1 MTLVSPADSAVFH
14 RELDRLYPVMQRAD
28 GYRIWDDEGVEY
40 LDAIGGGAAVVN
52 IGYGV
57 PEVVEAVRK
66 QVAVMPFVHNQ
77 KFTHP
82 LQEELAQRVTE
93 LSGYARVIFVQGGGE
108 ANETAIRLARSY
120 HVERGEESRWRFV
133 TVAQAYHGS
142 TMATL
147 ALTGRPA
154 LQYPYAP
161 YLPDFLHVPP
171 VDDRSDPQGA
181 VALELLE
188 RTIVEAGPETI
199 AAFYCEPVSAAAAP
213 GWGPP
218 AEYFAGLAKL
228 AEKYGFLVVFDEV
241 VTGVGRTG
249 SFFAA
254 DQLPIRPDIV
264 TTAKG
269 LSGGY
274 APMGAVLT
282 TQRVYDAIAEGSRDF
297 SHGHTFN
304 GYPLGCAIALAV
316 LDYMSDHELIDR
328 VAKEGP
334 RFLEILQD
342 TLSDLP
348 IVEDVHGRGFLFG
361 VTYRD
366 EDGGFL
372 EPSLKFAR
380 RVDVAALAER
390 LLIYS
395 MQPTA
400 DGYQGDQTMIAP
412 VYTTTEEDFREMAA
426 RLRRAIEQV
435 SSDIE
440 VGAPLQVVTG

>member
-1 MTLVSPADSAVFH
+1 MTLVSPSESAVFH
-14 RELDRLYPVMQRAD
+14 RELDRLYPVMERAD

-57 PEVVEAVRK
+57 PEVVAAVRE
-66 QVAVMPFVHNQ
+66 QVGIMPFVHNQ

-82 LQEELAQRVTE
+82 LQEKLARRLTE
-93 LSGYARVIFVQGGGE
+93 LSGYSHVIFVQGGGE

-120 HVERGEESRWRFV
+120 QVERGEESRWRFV
-133 TVAQAYHGS
+133 APAQAYHGS

-171 VDDRSDPQGA
+171 VDDRSDPQGST
-181 VALELLE
+181 ALEQLE
-188 RTIVEAGPETI
+188 QVILEAGPETI

-218 AEYFAGLAKL
+218 PEFFAGLAEL
-228 AEKYGFLVVFDEV
+228 RDKYGFLVIFDEV

-249 SFFAA
+249 TFFAA
-254 DQLPIRPDIV
+254 DQLPIKPDII

-274 APMGAVLT
+274 APMGAILT
-282 TQRVYDAIAEGSRDF
+282 TQQVYDAIANGSRDF

-316 LDYMSDHELIDR
+316 LDVMKRDKLIER
-328 VAKEGP
+328 VAADGP
-334 RFLEILQD
+334 RFVQILEE
-342 TLSDLP
+342 TLGDLP
-348 IVEDVHGRGFLFG
+348 IVKDIRGRGFLFG

-366 EDGGFL
+366 EEGQFL
-372 EPSLKFAR
+372 DQSLRFAK
-380 RVDVAALAER
+380 RVDVAAMAER

-400 DGYQGDQTMIAP
+400 DGYQADQTMIAP
-412 VYTTTEEDFREMAA
+412 VYTTTEEDFREMAQ

-435 SSDIE
+435 SED
-440 VGAPLQVVTG
+440 LQVGRPLEVVSG

>member
-1 MTLVSPADSAVFH
+1 MTLISPADSAVFH
-14 RELDRLYPVMQRAD
+14 RELDRLYPLMVRAE
-28 GYRIWDDEGVEY
+28 GYRIWDDEGNEY

-52 IGYGV
+52 VGYGV
-57 PEVVEAVRK
+57 PNVINAARE

-82 LQEELAQRVTE
+82 LQEELARRLAR

-120 HVERGEESRWRFV
+120 QVERGEESRWRFV

-142 TMATL
+142 TIATL

-154 LQYPYAP
+154 LQWPYAP

-171 VDDRSDPQGA
+171 VDDRTDPAGSA
-181 VALELLE
+181 ALEQLE
-188 RTIVEAGPETI
+188 RTILDTGPETI

-213 GWGPP
+213 AWGPP
-218 AEYFAGLAKL
+218 PEFFAGLAEL
-228 AEKYGFLVVFDEV
+228 RHKYGFLVVFDEV
-241 VTGVGRTG
+241 VTGLGRTG
-249 SFFAA
+249 TLFAA
-254 DQLPIRPDIV
+254 DQLPIKPDII

-282 TQRVYDAIAEGSRDF
+282 TQEVYDAVASGSRDF

-316 LDYMSDHELIDR
+316 LDRLEQDRLIER
-328 VAKEGP
+328 VAAEGP

-342 TLSDLP
+342 AVADLAL
-348 IVEDVHGRGFLFG
+348 VQDVRGRGFLFG

-366 EDGGFL
+366 DEGVFL
-372 EPSLKFAR
+372 EQSLRFAR
-380 RVDVAALAER
+380 RIDVAALEER

-400 DGYQGDQTMIAP
+400 DGYQADQTMLAP
-412 VYTTTEEDFREMAA
+412 VYTTTEDDFREMAA
-426 RLRRAIEQV
+426 RLARAIERV
-435 SSDIE
+435 TADIE
-440 VGAPLQVVTG
+440 VGAPMEVVVG